1 MKFVFSPDVIL
12 CWLTGLKA
20 PTNYLQGQGHS
31 VGSYVQNMIVSTI
44 SSELLILCY
53 QTWGLIVYYYKA
65 SLLRRNWIALFIV
78 FDGQEKTGLRW
89 D

>member
-44 SSELLILCY
+44 SSELLILL
-53 QTWGLIVYYYKA
+53 QPNLV
-65 SLLRRNWIALFIV
+65 
-78 FDGQEKTGLRW
+78 
-89 D
+89 